1 MADIYYPL
9 LLNSPEDSE
18 EDDVE
23 VRVHHIPKRYI
34 RDALNPLEFYRD
46 VEFKRRYR
54 FSKDAVLH
62 GILPL
67 IQNALAKNNNR
78 GLPVQPVMQLMPR
91 SNEAVAEN
99 RRLFRALGVREDK

>member
-18 EDDVE
+18 EDDAE

-46 VEFKRRYR
+46 VEFKRRRNITFDTKCSGKKQQPGITSTASYAIVALLKIFR
-54 FSKDAVLH
+54 HSQFSDCCW
-62 GILPL
+62 
-67 IQNALAKNNNR
+67 
-78 GLPVQPVMQLMPR
+78 
-91 SNEAVAEN
+91 
-99 RRLFRALGVREDK
+99 

>member
-1 MADIYYPL
+1 MADTYYPL

-18 EDDVE
+18 EDDAE
-23 VRVHHIPKRYI
+23 VRVHHIPKRYT

-67 IQNALAKNNNR
+67 IQWQKTTT
-78 GLPVQPVMQLMPR
+78 GDYQYSQLC
-91 SNEAVAEN
+91 NCCFA
-99 RRLFRALGVREDK
+99 